1 MINMVKRIQS
11 SSKSLSTST
20 KVKEVKEI
28 KHLNKDTRINERSSL
43 IRGYVSHLCNV
54 HPYPIS
60 FYVSLSDIQVTRMYE
75 VSMGKVYRSAKL
87 MDADD
92 VQRRLDEQRRGEY
105 KLVAVNKCSMRISYT
120 GSTGKEIHGIIATYE
135 TKGYELAIQRRLSP
149 SDMCLVWQHGKKEII
164 DRSLLI
170 SKILST
176 SSTNPKE
183 LIKGI
188 HSLQRTQ

>member
-1 MINMVKRIQS
+1 MVKSIKS
-11 SSKSLSTST
+11 SSPTT
-20 KVKEVKEI
+20 TEEVVKHI
-28 KHLNKDTRINERSSL
+28 NKGISINYRSEL
-43 IRGYVSHLCNV
+43 IRGYVAHLQGV
-54 HPYPIS
+54 HPYPLNWYS
-60 FYVSLSDIQVTRMYE
+60 SLSDIQVTRMYE
-75 VSMGKVYRSAKL
+75 VSMGKVYRSAKSI
-87 MDADD
+87 DEDD

-105 KLVAVNKCSMRISYT
+105 KVIAINKCSMRISYT

-149 SDMCLVWQHGKKEII
+149 DKMCLVWQHGKISII

-183 LIKGI
+183 LIHGI

>member
-1 MINMVKRIQS
+1 MINMVKSIKS
-11 SSKSLSTST
+11 SSPTT
-20 KVKEVKEI
+20 TEEVVKHI
-28 KHLNKDTRINERSSL
+28 NKGISITRRSEL
-43 IRGYVSHLCNV
+43 IRGYVAHLQGI
-54 HPYPIS
+54 HPYPLNWYS
-60 FYVSLSDIQVTRMYE
+60 SLSDIQVVRMYE
-75 VSMGKVYRSAKL
+75 VSMGKVYRSAKS

-149 SDMCLVWQHGKKEII
+149 NDMCLVWQHGKQEII